1 MSSIVS
7 GRSGRSV
14 KSRSR
19 SPSPA
24 RSTRSVLDL
33 DNFEIEDPIESDL
46 KVIHSKEKQL
56 LSMNEEIL
64 TITTAIARMRDEHA
78 HTRQVNNK
86 RKLELLDFQE
96 EVNKRSKEVEKLQ
109 DEYRQ
114 SVKNN
119 KEASQVNKKAHS
131 DVETLNN
138 TINQVYKEL
147 AALYENGDTY
157 LISPE
162 MQAEY
167 EALSDYVRIK
177 QCSLNG
183 KRNYINECTNIIENR
198 SSLIQEATQQ
208 ENQMEAQKQ
217 EYKSK
222 LQSIDE
228 RCLNATK
235 TITSNLT
242 DKLTPQLRVVSEI
255 EDDIEDI
262 EKRIQKTQKDLQF
275 QEEVEEARKELEE
288 YLAVV
293 KPRKLSLTVTLNSI
307 KNEEDAIDRRIN
319 KNDKLTSGTSI
330 ASSMANIQQHLAQEL
345 ITNIF
350 KKLEKRRKDA
360 EEKNIKISQ
369 QEIENKEKNKSRQP
383 EYDAKIKKINQ
394 LREAYDIFERMYVDA
409 SAGTI
414 QIDEMK
420 KEILDLDFTINK
432 IDRLNTICEANN
444 QRASELDTELNPI
457 REEIEKKEAEQA
469 EYNQKVQDYKNKLE
483 ERQNQ
488 IENSENEA
496 NKRESEIHQLEEQA
510 ENLQKQLNQLITRYD
525 RLYQGFTV
533 DQATKSKF
541 SSA

>member
-183 KRNYINECTNIIENR
+183 KRSYINECTNIIENR

-457 REEIEKKEAEQA
+457 RKEIEKKEAEQA

-510 ENLQKQLNQLITRYD
+510 ENLQKQFNQLITRYD